1 MLPATNVYKLRNRW
15 LGHESHSLLSQSW
28 DLRTLSECH
37 SRMPRRSVARGRA
50 AHFVGTNDRPV
61 NLVKI
66 TVPCLHRFAS
76 RKEQFTAH
84 RTAAQLGG
92 FPLDGANTCCCP
104 CYFSTMVW
112 DYDPWSQ
119 LGLECCPLH
128 DAVYRV
134 ISNDTRF
141 VRNTREKL
149 KFVALFLPNRL
160 SRGKKNSPELSS
172 YL

>member
-28 DLRTLSECH
+28 DLRKLSECH

-50 AHFVGTNDRPV
+50 AHFVGTNGRPV

-104 CYFSTMVW
+104 LIFQR
-112 DYDPWSQ
+112 WSEIMT
-119 LGLECCPLH
+119 L
-128 DAVYRV
+128 DRSWVSNAVRCTTLY
-134 ISNDTRF
+134 T
-141 VRNTREKL
+141 
-149 KFVALFLPNRL
+149 AL
-160 SRGKKNSPELSS
+160 SRTIRVSCETQERNWNL
-172 YL
+172 